1 MVNTE
6 RVNYL
11 IIGNSAGGIGAA
23 EAIRGVGDSGS
34 VTIVSDEPYPVY
46 SRPLIA
52 EHLSELRPL
61 ERMLYRPA
69 DFYET
74 NGITLHSGIKVI
86 GIDTRTRTVELA
98 DGTTLAWQKLLL
110 ATGGSPIIPQ
120 IDGIDLNGI
129 FPFTTLDDAAAI
141 DRLLHRKQKKARAVV
156 IGGGLI
162 GVSVTEA
169 LVKRGVNVTVVE
181 MKERILNV
189 MLDTETSV
197 LVEMTMK
204 EAGVDIITGHTAG
217 IIEGS
222 ADGEVTGVTLD
233 GGQYLPC
240 DMVIMAIGVR
250 PRVELA
256 TGTAVDINRGIIVDR
271 HMETSVP
278 DIYAC
283 GDVAEAY
290 DFVHRENRVIP
301 VWPGAY
307 LGGRTAGLNM
317 AGVDTVYAGGTPMNS
332 LKYFGL
338 AITCAGLTVPPDES
352 CTVLCNNRI
361 NKRKKVII
369 RDGLVVGMVFT
380 DDIER
385 SGIIYNLMK
394 NRIEVNGF
402 AEALIADDFGL
413 VDLPEDI
420 RKRWLQPLPEPVAV
434 GETVTA

>member
-1 MVNTE
+1 MVNAE

-74 NGITLHSGIKVI
+74 NGITLRSGIEVT
-86 GIDTRTRTVELA
+86 GIDTRTRTVELT

-120 IDGIDLNGI
+120 IDGIDLNGV
-129 FPFTTLDDAAAI
+129 FPFTTLDDAGAI
-141 DRLLHRKQKKARAVV
+141 DRLLHHKQKKVRAVV

-181 MKERILNV
+181 MKERVLNV
-189 MLDTETSV
+189 MLDAETSV
-197 LVEMTMK
+197 LVETTMK
-204 EAGVDIITGHTAG
+204 GAGVDIITGHTAG
-217 IIEGS
+217 TIEGS

-233 GGQYLPC
+233 SGQYLPC

-278 DIYAC
+278 GIFAC

-307 LGGRTAGLNM
+307 LGGRVAGLNM
-317 AGVDTVYAGGTPMNS
+317 AGVDTEYAGGTSMNS

-361 NKRKKVII
+361 NQRKKVII
-369 RDGLVVGMVFT
+369 RDGVVVGMVFT

-402 AEALIADDFGL
+402 AEALISEDFGL